1 MIIAGSISIACCTQC
16 IIFVLHIESSIIMAQ
31 RILVVG
37 DDLDSLS
44 KIYLSLIH
52 RKYSVIVTDKT
63 EEILP
68 RIKRYKPALLIL
80 NEDHYNTVKSKIRAT
95 TIVLAEKNS
104 TTELNYGD
112 LKLEKPFSM
121 DQLVKLVKAWTI

>member
-1 MIIAGSISIACCTQC
+1 
-16 IIFVLHIESSIIMAQ
+16 MAQ